1 MEAAGPSWRESQA
14 GLFQDF
20 VPEEIPKEIL
30 NDTNNGPPPKR
41 LIIAVDFGT
50 TYSCVSYVALEDGEA
65 PEYLELDR
73 IECIQNFPDD
83 CNTSPNPMEPMRRQ
97 VPTEVMYPQS
107 RNSSREEDLEQLANG
122 EGGNDNEAESS
133 INQDIPFMETERD
146 DEIDLDELMSQNLNR
161 FQWGY
166 SVHEIWALPITHKNP
181 NNKPLSRFK
190 LLLDNSSK
198 TQTVRDDLHGTLDSL
213 KRRRIISKP
222 LQVIADFLTHLLRHT
237 RSELLEKGYD
247 DSWKTE
253 MVLCVPAIWS
263 QKACRDMQTAMAIGM
278 DRAKFGGVDVQ
289 NNSIENLFIVSE
301 PEAAAAYA
309 LARDRSIQPG
319 DTFVLLDAGG
329 GTVDAN
335 TYTISLITPLR
346 LKTEVVE
353 PGGGL
358 FGSSYLNERFRKLL
372 KDLLRDERYL
382 ETGVE
387 TIDGIIESIVIGK
400 FEYGTKR
407 SFDCFLHKTGAKRF
421 PISGL
426 RDNPAKFFRD
436 GCLHVPVSKITAMF
450 IELLQGIASIMEDQ
464 INKALQK
471 GCRVEKVILIGGF
484 AASPSLHKYLKQ
496 RLDSFSKSH
505 NCSITL
511 CRPEN
516 TSTAVASG
524 GVLRAFNKEQGPE
537 RRARSSYGILRT
549 EPFYR
554 GRDEPRN
561 RPEYEGLNPFWDPD
575 DGMPYIKDTVDWVL
589 KLGDTVGPAWYCL
602 PFACSHTIRAWPP
615 RPLLCKEVLYVS
627 DRSTKSHYKLNH
639 PNNQGHS
646 SKFPFLPLRPLAPCL
661 LSQRLIHPSGAE
673 KIGEIVADFTFLR
686 DQGLIHPI
694 DPVTDEKTGKT
705 IGKRHYRVNYTMVIR
720 VVERDLQCKWASIDP
735 SSLAA
740 SFFD

>member
-1 MEAAGPSWRESQA
+1 MEAVRPSRRESQA
-14 GLFQDF
+14 VLLQDF
-20 VPEEIPKEIL
+20 VPEDIPESIM
-30 NDTNNGPPPKR
+30 NDTNNDLPPKR

-50 TYSCVSYVALEDGEA
+50 TYSCVSYVALEEGEA

-83 CNTSPNPMEPMRRQ
+83 CNTSSNPMEPMRRQ

-107 RNSSREEDLEQLANG
+107 RSFRREEDLEQPANG
-122 EGGNDNEAESS
+122 EGENDDEAEAS
-133 INQDIPFMETERD
+133 INQDISFMEIERD
-146 DEIDLDELMSQNLNR
+146 DEEIDLDELFSQNLNR
-161 FQWGY
+161 FRWGY
-166 SVHEIWALPITHKNP
+166 SVHDIWALPSTHRNP

-198 TQTVRDDLHGTLDSL
+198 TQTVRDDLLGTLDSL
-213 KRRRIISKP
+213 KRRRIINKP
-222 LQVIADFLTHLLRHT
+222 LQVIADFLTCLLRHT

-278 DRAKFGGVDVQ
+278 DKAKFGGADVQ

-309 LARDRSIQPG
+309 LARDHSIQPG

-335 TYTISLITPLR
+335 TYTISLTTPLR
-346 LKTEVVE
+346 LRTEVVE

-372 KDLLRDERYL
+372 KELLRDEKYL

-387 TIDGIIESIVIGK
+387 TIDGIIESIIIGK
-400 FEYGTKR
+400 FEYSTKR

-426 RDNPAKFFRD
+426 RDNPAKFLRD
-436 GCLHVPVSKITAMF
+436 GCLHVPVSKITPMF
-450 IELLQGIASIMEDQ
+450 NELLQGIASIMEDQ

-496 RLDSFSKSH
+496 RLGSFSRSH

-524 GVLRAFNKEQGPE
+524 GVLRAFNKKQGPE

-589 KLGDTVGPAWYCL
+589 KLGDLVGPAWYCR

-627 DRSTKSHYKLNH
+627 DRSTRSHYKLNH
-639 PNNQGHS
+639 PNNQ
-646 SKFPFLPLRPLAPCL
+646 
-661 LSQRLIHPSGAE
+661 GAE

-686 DQGLIHPI
+686 DRGLIHPI

-705 IGKRHYRVNYTMVIR
+705 VGKRHYKVNYTMVIR
-720 VVERDLQCKWASIDP
+720 VVDRDLQCYAIYNGVPIQKCKINIASAFKP
-735 SSLAA
+735 GVK
-740 SFFD
+740 